1 MKARF
6 LPVLLVVLLALTAFQ
21 SGVKAQNFPSRT
33 TQGPAQS
40 QPQYKVWTNPGSRP
54 ENAPEVKTGVPVQ
67 GPVNAAQAPAAAVQG
82 TPVASPEMDLSE
94 FQLKPAQDE
103 EVPAA
108 GPTLTKEERAQKV
121 VEDLVASEMG
131 KSGGYAG
138 ENSSANSSANLSA
151 NLSANATVNA
161 TVNASANSSA
171 NVSENFSGE
180 TGEKTGGK
188 NFWDVTSWV
197 SPDGIQGSALTV
209 LIISAVSL
217 APAFL
222 MMTTSFVRIFVV
234 LGILRHGF
242 GTQGIP
248 GTQVLAALALF
259 MTFFI
264 MFPTWE
270 KTWNDALVPYQA
282 GELSSE
288 EALEKGLKPMRDFMA
303 GQLERAGNTEEILL
317 FWRYSSTPPDESRLA
332 QYTADDVPLHVLL
345 PAFMLGELKTAFL
358 IGVQLL
364 IPMLVIDLLVSSIL
378 VSMGMIMLPP
388 TMVSLPF
395 KLLLFVL
402 ADGWRLV
409 VEMLIGSF

>member
-6 LPVLLVVLLALTAFQ
+6 LPVLLAVLLALAAVAD
-21 SGVKAQNFPSRT
+21 GVKAQNYTSRT
-33 TQGPAQS
+33 APAPVQMQS
-40 QPQYKVWTNPGSRP
+40 KYKVWTNPENQP
-54 ENAPEVKTGVPVQ
+54 EIAPELKTERPVQ
-67 GPVNAAQAPAAAVQG
+67 SPVRTAQAPAPTAQISQETV
-82 TPVASPEMDLSE
+82 PEMGIPEVS
-94 FQLKPAQDE
+94 LKPAQVE
-103 EVPAA
+103 EGPISA
-108 GPTLTKEERAQKV
+108 PTLTKEERAQKV
-121 VEDLVASEMG
+121 VEDLVASEMEN
-131 KSGGYAG
+131 AG
-138 ENSSANSSANLSA
+138 EKTS
-151 NLSANATVNA
+151 
-161 TVNASANSSA
+161 
-171 NVSENFSGE
+171 
-180 TGEKTGGK
+180 EKTGGK
-188 NFWDVTSWV
+188 NFWDVASWV

-282 GELSSE
+282 GELTST

-303 GQLERAGNTEEILL
+303 GQLQRAGNTEEILL

-332 QYTADDVPLHVLL
+332 EYTADDVPLHVLL

>member
-1 MKARF
+1 MKACF
-6 LPVLLVVLLALTAFQ
+6 LPVLLMVLIAVAALAFD
-21 SGVKAQNFPSRT
+21 VKAQNYSNRT
-33 TQGPAQS
+33 NPAPAQ
-40 QPQYKVWTNPGSRP
+40 QPSQYKVWTNPEVQP
-54 ENAPEVKTGVPVQ
+54 APRRNPGLQPPAANSV
-67 GPVNAAQAPAAAVQG
+67 GPTSDSAPAAANPVG
-82 TPVASPEMDLSE
+82 TPRETPRSE
-94 FQLKPAQDE
+94 VSLKPAQNE
-103 EVPAA
+103 NAPVF
-108 GPTLTKEERAQKV
+108 GPTLTKEEKAQKAV
-121 VEDLVASEMG
+121 ADLVASEI
-131 KSGGYAG
+131 
-138 ENSSANSSANLSA
+138 EI
-151 NLSANATVNA
+151 V
-161 TVNASANSSA
+161 
-171 NVSENFSGE
+171 
-180 TGEKTGGK
+180 GEKTDEKPSEKSGEK
-188 NFWDVTSWV
+188 NFWDVASWV
-197 SPDGIQGSALTV
+197 SPEGIQGSALTV

-264 MFPTWE
+264 MYPTWE

-282 GELSSE
+282 GELTSS

-317 FWRYSSTPPDESRLA
+317 FWRYSSTPPDETRLA

>member
-1 MKARF
+1 MKDRF
-6 LPVLLVVLLALTAFQ
+6 LPVLLVVSLAFAALAAFAAEV
-21 SGVKAQNFPSRT
+21 SAQNYTSRT
-33 TQGPAQS
+33 APAPVQS
-40 QPQYKVWTNPGSRP
+40 QPKYKVWTNPESQP
-54 ENAPEVKTGVPVQ
+54 ETAPEVKTELPVQ
-67 GPVNAAQAPAAAVQG
+67 GPVRAAQASTAAAQNP
-82 TPVASPEMDLSE
+82 PVTLPEMDLSAPS
-94 FQLKPAQDE
+94 LKPAQNE
-103 EVPAA
+103 EIPADGPTLPAA

-121 VEDLVASEMG
+121 VEELVASE
-131 KSGGYAG
+131 
-138 ENSSANSSANLSA
+138 L
-151 NLSANATVNA
+151 
-161 TVNASANSSA
+161 
-171 NVSENFSGE
+171 
-180 TGEKTGGK
+180 EKTGGNLGGTPSGNPSEDATSKTSGNPEGK
-188 NFWDVTSWV
+188 NFWDLASWV

-282 GELSSE
+282 GELTSK

-317 FWRYSSTPPDESRLA
+317 FWRYSSTPPDETRLA

>member
-1 MKARF
+1 MNARF
-6 LPVLLVVLLALTAFQ
+6 LPILFVLLALTT
-21 SGVKAQNFPSRT
+21 GVKAQDYAPRT
-33 TQGPAQS
+33 APAPVQQGAKF
-40 QPQYKVWTNPGSRP
+40 KVWTNPGTETEIRQP
-54 ENAPEVKTGVPVQ
+54 E
-67 GPVNAAQAPAAAVQG
+67 AA
-82 TPVASPEMDLSE
+82 
-94 FQLKPAQDE
+94 LKPAQKE
-103 EVPAA
+103 EEPIPA
-108 GPTLTKEERAQKV
+108 PTTLTQEEKALNA
-121 VEDLVASEMG
+121 VEELVASELENT
-131 KSGGYAG
+131 G
-138 ENSSANSSANLSA
+138 EN
-151 NLSANATVNA
+151 ANA
-161 TVNASANSSA
+161 
-171 NVSENFSGE
+171 EP
-180 TGEKTGGK
+180 EKK
-188 NFWDVTSWV
+188 NPWDLTSWV
-197 SPDGIQGSALTV
+197 SPEGIQGSALTV
-209 LIISAVSL
+209 LILSAVSL

-264 MFPTWE
+264 MYPTWE
-270 KTWNDALVPYQA
+270 KTWNDALIPYQA
-282 GELSSE
+282 GELTSQ
-288 EALEKGLKPMRDFMA
+288 EALEKGLKPIRDFMS
-303 GQLERAGNTEEILL
+303 GQLQRAGNTEEILL
-317 FWRYSSTPPDESRLA
+317 FWRYSSTPPDETHLA
-332 QYTADDVPLHVLL
+332 RYTTDDVPIHVLL

>member
-6 LPVLLVVLLALTAFQ
+6 LPVLLVVLLALTALATLAAG
-21 SGVKAQNFPSRT
+21 SKAQNYTNRT
-33 TQGPAQS
+33 VPAPVQS
-40 QPQYKVWTNPGSRP
+40 QPKYKVWTNPESQP
-54 ENAPEVKTGVPVQ
+54 ETTPERQTELPART
-67 GPVNAAQAPAAAVQG
+67 PARAAQAPASSEPIPQN
-82 TPVASPEMDLSE
+82 SMPEMELPEVS
-94 FQLKPAQDE
+94 LKPAQVED
-103 EVPAA
+103 VPIS
-108 GPTLTKEERAQKV
+108 GPALTKEERAQKV
-121 VEDLVASEMG
+121 VEDLVASEMEKAG
-131 KSGGYAG
+131 EEKDEKSSENAG
-138 ENSSANSSANLSA
+138 ENA
-151 NLSANATVNA
+151 
-161 TVNASANSSA
+161 
-171 NVSENFSGE
+171 
-180 TGEKTGGK
+180 GGK
-188 NFWDVTSWV
+188 NFWDVASWV
-197 SPDGIQGSALTV
+197 SPEGIQGSALTV

-282 GELSSE
+282 GELTST
-288 EALEKGLKPMRDFMA
+288 EALEKGLKPMRDFMS
-303 GQLERAGNTEEILL
+303 GQLQRAGNTEEILL

-332 QYTADDVPLHVLL
+332 EYTADDVPIHVLL

>member
-1 MKARF
+1 MKDRF
-6 LPVLLVVLLALTAFQ
+6 LPVLLVVLLAFAALAA
-21 SGVKAQNFPSRT
+21 GVSAQNYTSRT
-33 TQGPAQS
+33 VPAPV
-40 QPQYKVWTNPGSRP
+40 QPQPKYKVWTNPGNQP
-54 ENAPEVKTGVPVQ
+54 ETDPEVKTELPAQ
-67 GPVNAAQAPAAAVQG
+67 GSVRTAQAPTAARQN
-82 TPVASPEMDLSE
+82 TPVTLPEMDLSVPS
-94 FQLKPAQDE
+94 LKPAQNE
-103 EVPAA
+103 EIPSP

-121 VEDLVASEMG
+121 VEELVASEM
-131 KSGGYAG
+131 KKNSGTPSGIPNGTLGGTSSGTPGGTSSGTPGGSASEKIGGNVG
-138 ENSSANSSANLSA
+138 E
-151 NLSANATVNA
+151 
-161 TVNASANSSA
+161 
-171 NVSENFSGE
+171 
-180 TGEKTGGK
+180 K
-188 NFWDVTSWV
+188 NFWDVASWV
-197 SPDGIQGSALTV
+197 SPEGIQGSALTV

-282 GELSSE
+282 GELTSK

-317 FWRYSSTPPDESRLA
+317 FWRYSSTPPDETRLA

>member
-1 MKARF
+1 MKTRF
-6 LPVLLVVLLALTAFQ
+6 LPLLFALLTLTA
-21 SGVKAQNFPSRT
+21 GALAQNYSARSV
-33 TQGPAQS
+33 PAPV
-40 QPQYKVWTNPGSRP
+40 QPQTKYKIWTNPEIQPPATTEPREAPLVP
-54 ENAPEVKTGVPVQ
+54 E
-67 GPVNAAQAPAAAVQG
+67 
-82 TPVASPEMDLSE
+82 SP
-94 FQLKPAQDE
+94 LKPALVE
-103 EVPAA
+103 ESRMAVQQPVQ
-108 GPTLTKEERAQKV
+108 EEKAQKA
-121 VEDLVASEMG
+121 VEEIVASELE
-131 KSGGYAG
+131 K
-138 ENSSANSSANLSA
+138 N
-151 NLSANATVNA
+151 
-161 TVNASANSSA
+161 
-171 NVSENFSGE
+171 
-180 TGEKTGGK
+180 GEKPEEPEKEPEKK
-188 NFWDVTSWV
+188 NVWDLASWV
-197 SPDGIQGSALTV
+197 SPEGIQGSAVTV
-209 LIISAVSL
+209 LILSAVSL

-264 MFPTWE
+264 MYPTWE
-270 KTWNDALVPYQA
+270 KTWNDALAPYQA
-282 GELSSE
+282 GELTSK
-288 EALEKGLKPMRDFMA
+288 EALEKGLQPMRKFMA
-303 GQLERAGNTEEILL
+303 TQLERAGNAEEILL

-332 QYTADDVPLHVLL
+332 EYTAEDVPLHVLL

-364 IPMLVIDLLVSSIL
+364 IPMLVVDLLVSSIL